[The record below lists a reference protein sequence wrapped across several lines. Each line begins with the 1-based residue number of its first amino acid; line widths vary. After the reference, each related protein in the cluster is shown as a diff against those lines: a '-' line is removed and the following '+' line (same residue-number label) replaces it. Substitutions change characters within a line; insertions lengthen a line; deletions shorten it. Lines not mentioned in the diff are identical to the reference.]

1 MWNGLPIE
9 SLSLKSVT
17 QKENINIH
25 LLLSTKFTQMSL
37 LFKIENTIHGYFV
50 LEGVGLVQMYVQG
63 NLNSNWSFMQKV
75 VYENIFM
82 YNGI

>member
-1 MWNGLPIE
+1 
-9 SLSLKSVT
+9 
-17 QKENINIH
+17 
-25 LLLSTKFTQMSL
+25 MSL

-50 LEGVGLVQMYVQG
+50 FEGVGLVQMYVQG